1 MGGEGR
7 GSCALW
13 DKPLCS
19 QGVRRGLGGV
29 EAFILVC
36 WEPAFAYAMAGRDA
50 VFTGLSVL

>member
-50 VFTGLSVL
+50 VLTGLSVL